1 MMETIKRGSR
11 NDTVKQLQEKLNK
24 LGYSLVVDGIF
35 GGSCHDAV
43 VDFQKKKG
51 LGTDGIVGSGTWG
64 AIEKALKASSATPPE
79 TQAEIPQNAQV
90 EQLVTKDT
98 LAKIMPKANATD
110 IDRYLK
116 AIRTGLERYQI
127 NTPLRVAHFIAQIA
141 HESGSFRYSSE
152 NLNYSATALRSV
164 FGKYFKTED
173 EANQYARKPEKIA
186 NRVYGGR
193 MGNGDE
199 TTGEGWKFRGRGL
212 IQLTGKENYQKCAKA
227 IGKEIDKDP
236 DKLASDPE
244 AAVLAAGW
252 FWDSR
257 KLNNYADNDDVMT
270 ITRRINGGTHGLD
283 DRKAYLARA
292 KQAFGL
298 A

>member
-1 MMETIKRGSR
+1 
-11 NDTVKQLQEKLNK
+11 
-24 LGYSLVVDGIF
+24 
-35 GGSCHDAV
+35 
-43 VDFQKKKG
+43 
-51 LGTDGIVGSGTWG
+51 
-64 AIEKALKASSATPPE
+64 
-79 TQAEIPQNAQV
+79 
-90 EQLVTKDT
+90 
-98 LAKIMPKANATD
+98 MPKAKSED

-116 AIRTGLERYQI
+116 AIKIGLERYQI

-152 NLNYSATALRSV
+152 NLNYSANALRSV
-164 FGKYFKTED
+164 FGKYFKTNE
-173 EANQYARKPEKIA
+173 EADRYARKPEKIA

-199 TTGEGWKFRGRGL
+199 ATGEGWKFRGRGL
-212 IQLTGKENYQKCAKA
+212 IQLTGKENYQKCARA
-227 IGKEIDKDP
+227 IGKNIDEEP

-257 KLNNYADNDDVMT
+257 KLNDHADKDDVLT

-292 KQAFGL
+292 KKALGL